1 MVTTDGS
8 RRSRLAASTN
18 RPFCSP
24 PTTTVSISG
33 RVTVPDRRNALPS
46 ALSLGTHA
54 GNTDPH
60 PLPAGRGGGAGLPG
74 GEVAGLAGSVL
85 AGGVGVVGLA
95 GGVVV
100 LLAGVGVVGLAGGM
114 AATPASGPVAS
125 GLGRPLGGKGYP
137 RGCPGAPVAGEKPA
151 TR

>member
-60 PLPAGRGGGAGLPG
+60 PLPAGRGG
-74 GEVAGLAGSVL
+74 
-85 AGGVGVVGLA
+85 VVGLA

-100 LLAGVGVVGLAGGM
+100 LLAGVGVVGLAGGV